1 VDVRAGGEREVL
13 AGVLDAQR
21 DEVHRRLEGL
31 SWDLAVRRLGP
42 TPTSAAGI
50 VKHLTDV
57 EWWWFRHHLDAE
69 EGVPFAWSQTEKD
82 QEFVLREG
90 ESLDGLLGK
99 YTRACD
105 ESRAVAGRHSLD
117 DLTAHPVGWLGGAQ
131 PSLRWIYAHMIEE
144 TARHLGHLDIYRELL
159 DGTHDAD

>member
-1 VDVRAGGEREVL
+1 VDVSGGGEREIL

-21 DEVHRRLEGL
+21 EDVHRRLAGL
-31 SWDLAVRRLGP
+31 TWDLAVTRLGP

-57 EWWWFRHHLDAE
+57 ERWWFRHHLDAE
-69 EGVPFAWSQTEKD
+69 EDVPFAWSQTEKD
-82 QEFVLREG
+82 REFVLHDG
-90 ESLDGLLGK
+90 ESLEGLLED
-99 YTRACD
+99 YARACD
-105 ESRAVAGRHSLD
+105 ESRAVAARHSLD
-117 DLTAHPVGWLGGAQ
+117 DLTAHPVNWLGGAQ

-159 DGTHDAD
+159 DGVNDAD

>member
-1 VDVRAGGEREVL
+1 MDVSAGGEREVL

-21 DEVHRRLEGL
+21 DDVPRKVAGL
-31 SWDLAVRRLGP
+31 PWDLATRRLGP

-50 VKHLTDV
+50 IKHLTDV
-57 EWWWFRHHLDAE
+57 ERWWFRHHLDAE
-69 EGVPFAWSQTEKD
+69 EDVPFAWSAPEPD
-82 QEFVLREG
+82 AEFVLHDG
-90 ESLDGLLGK
+90 ESLEVLVAD
-99 YTRACD
+99 YVRACD
-105 ESRAVAGRHSLD
+105 ESRAVAARHSLD

-159 DGTHDAD
+159 DGTHDAT